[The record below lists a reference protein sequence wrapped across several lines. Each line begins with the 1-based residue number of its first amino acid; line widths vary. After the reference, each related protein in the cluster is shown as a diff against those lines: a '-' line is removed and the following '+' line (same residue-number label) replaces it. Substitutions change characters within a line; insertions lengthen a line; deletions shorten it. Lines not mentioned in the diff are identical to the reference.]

1 MKAGQ
6 LAKWLNIGRSTITS
20 WTTGDYQ
27 DFFSPG
33 ARGGSGQDRHFTEND
48 VRVMRFIA
56 ESRRRNIPVEEIV
69 IALQGMQANDWA
81 GLPPMPDAPPSA
93 EFPVVP
99 AAAADAQ
106 LDAERRAFLR
116 EIAMLQQRV
125 DQLER
130 QIRDEQAA
138 RRDEIER
145 LLREREEMR
154 ATLAAAETEL
164 RLWQQGRLRPLDES

>member
-56 ESRRRNIPVEEIV
+56 EARRSNIPIDEII
-69 IALQGMQANDWA
+69 IALRRMQINDWT

-106 LDAERRAFLR
+106 IDAERRAFLR
-116 EIAMLQQRV
+116 EIAMLQGRV

-130 QIRDEQAA
+130 QIREEQSA

-154 ATLAAAETEL
+154 ATLASAETEL